1 MCPRGTGGTERDE
14 EDSSADDD
22 ATLLLFIQQRG
33 FKVAT
38 ARDDVCNQEISAPD
52 VHFHV
57 HVYVFL

>member
-38 ARDDVCNQEISAPD
+38 ARDDVCSEEISAPS